1 MRFLLDTHIAL
12 WWITYN
18 SRLSARAQRLIED
31 DENDVY
37 LSVAS
42 IWEIGIKNARP
53 NGLPDDILMSGEEA
67 LAEFQQAGLEI
78 LPIRPRHAAIAGD
91 LPPHHGDPFDR
102 MLVAQALSESLTLM
116 THDGALAKYNVSLW
130 YD

>member
-18 SRLSARAQRLIED
+18 PKLSVRTRRLIED
-31 DENDVY
+31 DDNDVY

-53 NGLPDDILMSGEEA
+53 KGLPGDILMSGEEA

-78 LPIRPRHAAIAGD
+78 LPIRARHAEIAGD
-91 LPPHHGDPFDR
+91 LPPFHGDPFDR

-116 THDGALAKYNVSLW
+116 THDGVLSKYNVSLW

>member
-12 WWITYN
+12 WWITDN
-18 SRLSARAQRLIED
+18 PRLSARAQRLIED
-31 DENDVY
+31 DDNDIY

-53 NGLPDDILMSGEEA
+53 KGLPGDIRMSGEEA

-78 LPIRPRHAAIAGD
+78 LPIRARHAVIASD
-91 LPPHHGDPFDR
+91 LPPFHGDPFDR

-116 THDGALAKYNVSLW
+116 THDSALAKYNVSLW
-130 YD
+130 CD